1 MSDINIRTALI
12 TGASSGIG
20 AAIAGRLAEQGVRV
34 ALAARSEEKLR
45 EVAAGLPAGSESM
58 IVPADVG
65 DEEQVRHMV
74 AETEK
79 RFGAIDLLV
88 NNAGFGIF
96 KPIVELTAEEFDGII
111 RVNLRGAFLCMKYTL
126 PGMYERERGTVVN
139 ISSVA
144 GKHGFAGGGAYCSSK
159 FGLMGLTECVFQE
172 ARTHNVRIVTISPGS
187 VDTPMLRWAADLWKG
202 DKTEDD
208 MIASWGKMHP
218 LGRVGTPEDV
228 AELIAFLAGPRASFI
243 TGGEYKI
250 DGGLLSAIAVVLPE

>member
-1 MSDINIRTALI
+1 MPDINTALI

-20 AAIAGRLAEQGVRV
+20 AAIAQKLAERGVRV
-34 ALAARSEEKLR
+34 ALASRNEGKLR

-58 IVPADVG
+58 LVPADVG
-65 DEEQVRHMV
+65 DEEQVRHMI

-79 RFGAIDLLV
+79 RFGGIDLLV

-96 KPIVELTAEEFDGII
+96 KPIVELTAEEFDRII

-126 PGMYERERGTVVN
+126 PGMYERESGTVVN

-144 GKHGFAGGGAYCSSK
+144 GKHGFAGGGAYCASK

-187 VDTPMLRWAADLWKG
+187 VDTPFFDEAHTTSPNREKILQPD
-202 DKTEDD
+202 
-208 MIASWGKMHP
+208 
-218 LGRVGTPEDV
+218 DV
-228 AELIAFLAGPRASFI
+228 AETVLLAASLPTRALLRELDIRPTNPR
-243 TGGEYKI
+243 
-250 DGGLLSAIAVVLPE
+250 